1 MTLIYCI
8 ILAGDKMNKKVLIIG
23 LVVVLLAIIL
33 FSNGFIGESTEVS
46 GDYDTAYYVEDNG
59 NVFIK
64 IAKFMD
70 KCCFYVVDVVVS
82 GVGSIFSAFLGS

>member
-1 MTLIYCI
+1 MTNSYYKITT
-8 ILAGDKMNKKVLIIG
+8 GDIMNKKVLVIG
-23 LVVVLLAIIL
+23 LIIILLAII
-33 FSNGFIGESTEVS
+33 FFTNGFIGDSTEVS

-64 IAKFMD
+64 VAKFMD

>member
-1 MTLIYCI
+1 MKKRMLI
-8 ILAGDKMNKKVLIIG
+8 LMGVGL
-23 LVVVLLAIIL
+23 LVVFL
-33 FSNGFIGESTEVS
+33 FLGSGASNDSMEVN

-64 IAKFMD
+64 VAKLAD

-82 GVGSIFSAFLGS
+82 GVGSIFSAILGG